1 MALTR
6 GRAQKR
12 AVPLSLAG
20 LLVLATAALGSAG
33 GGALTQP
40 AGKAGCISEDGAGP
54 CADGHGLAGGVDAVA
69 ASADG
74 RNVYATTH
82 TGVARFRRRSTTGA
96 IVEPPGRAGCVSEDG
111 SGPCANGHGLSG
123 AGAVAVS
130 RDGKSV
136 YVATA
141 NGIVRFKRKHDGAVR
156 EPAGTTACVSEDGS
170 GPCVDGRALAGAYGV
185 AVSRDGSSVYVAS
198 LTSAAVARFKRDP

>member
-40 AGKAGCISEDGAGP
+40 AGKAGCVSERRRSR
-54 CADGHGLAGGVDAVA
+54 LAGGVNAVA